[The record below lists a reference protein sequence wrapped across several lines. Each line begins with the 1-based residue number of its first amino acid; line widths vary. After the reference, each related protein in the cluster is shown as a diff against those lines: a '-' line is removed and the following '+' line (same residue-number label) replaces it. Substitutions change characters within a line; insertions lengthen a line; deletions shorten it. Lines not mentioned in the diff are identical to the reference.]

1 MNRARRRAG
10 ALRRTYGLRG
20 RVDAEEVANAL
31 GLEVWLRDFEVQ
43 KEVQIEGH
51 IAVARRLGPEWRRW
65 VIAHAIG
72 HRLMHPANHL
82 EMRDHTELPRPWE
95 REAEEFAHVVLISE
109 QEALDAG
116 FVYAWEVAEHFG
128 VPAEVVRVQA
138 RLPENGDGSWW
149 S

>member
-1 MNRARRRAG
+1 MSRARLRAES
-10 ALRRTYGLRG
+10 LRRKLGLCG
-20 RVDAEEVANAL
+20 RVDIEAVANAE
-31 GLEVWLRDFEVQ
+31 GLEIWLRDFEVQ
-43 KEVQIEGH
+43 KEMQIDSH
-51 IAVARRLGPEWRRW
+51 IAVARRLEPEWRRW

-72 HRLMHPANHL
+72 HRLMHPGNHL
-82 EMRDHTELPRPWE
+82 ELRDHSELPRPWE
-95 REAEEFAHVVLISE
+95 REAEEFAHVVLIDE

-138 RLPENGDGSWW
+138 RLPEHGAGSWW